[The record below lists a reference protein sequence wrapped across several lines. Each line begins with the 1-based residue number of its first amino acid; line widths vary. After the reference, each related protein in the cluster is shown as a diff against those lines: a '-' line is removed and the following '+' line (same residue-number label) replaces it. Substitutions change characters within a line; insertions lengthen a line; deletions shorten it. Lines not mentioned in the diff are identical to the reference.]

1 MPKIDI
7 RPRDW
12 EEVSR
17 ILKVHIPEYEVWAF
31 GSRVKWTAKQYS
43 DLDLA
48 VISEQPLPIS
58 LSADLNSAF
67 DESNLSIKVDI
78 VDWAAISESFRQI
91 VERDKVTIQTPLTG
105 LANWK
110 FKKLIDCT
118 RDGNLSYGIVQPGQH
133 DTTGIPIIRVNNI
146 KGGQIQRGDVLRVSP
161 DIEAKYKRTRLEGG
175 EVLLTLVGSSGQS
188 AVVPEELK
196 GCNIARAIAVIRPRP
211 EIGANWIN
219 ICLQSKDVQQFL
231 DDRANTTVQKTLN
244 LGDVKEVPIP
254 IPPKAVKDGIESVA
268 MSLENKIELNR
279 RMNETLAAI
288 ARALFKSWFVDF
300 DPVRAKAT
308 GEAPESICRRLG
320 LTPELLALFPDR
332 FQESELGGTPEGWNE
347 STLGAEAQ
355 RCGGVIQTGPFGSQ
369 LHSSDYVEKGTPVV
383 MPQDIVERRV
393 STWRIARVDTAMT
406 HKLSKHRLI
415 TGDVVYSRRGDI
427 ERHALISER
436 EEGWLCGTGCFML
449 RLGSKWP
456 SQAYLSEVLD
466 MAITR
471 QWLVRHAVGATMPN
485 LNTSILKQVPIMVP
499 PVPLL
504 VSFESFAG
512 PVRCKQIEAN
522 SESENCAEFRDA
534 LLPKLISG
542 ELSVPT
548 AETAAAADA

>member
-7 RPRDW
+7 RPQDW
-12 EEVSR
+12 EEVNQ

-48 VISEQPLPIS
+48 VISKQPLPIS
-58 LSADLNSAF
+58 LSADLNNAF

-78 VDWAAISESFRQI
+78 VDWAAISESFRHI
-91 VERDKVTIQTPLTG
+91 VERDKVTVQTPLTG
-105 LANWK
+105 LANWE

-133 DTTGIPIIRVNNI
+133 DMAGIPIIRVNNI
-146 KGGQIQRGDVLRVSP
+146 KGGQIQRDEVLRVSP

-188 AVVPEELK
+188 AVVPEELN
-196 GCNIARAIAVIRPRP
+196 GWNIARAIAVIRPRP

-279 RMNETLAAI
+279 RMNETLEAI

-300 DPVRAKAT
+300 DPVRAKAA
-308 GEAPESICRRLG
+308 GEVPDSICRRLG

-332 FQESELGGTPEGWNE
+332 FHDSELGEIPAGWE
-347 STLGAEAQ
+347 IRQIKTLLK
-355 RCGGVIQTGPFGSQ
+355 R
-369 LHSSDYVEKGTPVV
+369 
-383 MPQDIVERRV
+383 
-393 STWRIARVDTAMT
+393 
-406 HKLSKHRLI
+406 LSAGRQYRK
-415 TGDVVYSRRGDI
+415 D
-427 ERHALISER
+427 
-436 EEGWLCGTGCFML
+436 
-449 RLGSKWP
+449 
-456 SQAYLSEVLD
+456 QASCYG
-466 MAITR
+466 
-471 QWLVRHAVGATMPN
+471 H
-485 LNTSILKQVPIMVP
+485 VPILEQGAGILLGYHDNTP
-499 PVPLL
+499 CFQASPVNPLFIFGDHTCITHL
-504 VSFESFAG
+504 SCEPFDISQNVIPISGNDRNTLWVFYAVRDQQSFQEYRRHWKELIAKKVIIAPHSLCDEFQKVVTPFHELLESNY
-512 PVRCKQIEAN
+512 RQKRELSQM
-522 SESENCAEFRDA
+522 RDT

-542 ELSVPT
+542 ERSIPT
-548 AETAAAADA
+548 AETAAAAGA